1 MQRRGGQDAS
11 NGLAR
16 QEFDRMPMKSLR
28 KTALLALTLAIA
40 AASPIL
46 RIRGQN
52 PPPPAKPSSGQQ
64 APASQ
69 QPQQPVPTIRTTTRE
84 VVVPVTV
91 KDRHRNLV
99 AGLNKDD
106 FRIFEDNVEQQILVF
121 SAEAF
126 PLSMVVLID
135 NDLGQKDQQQVE
147 PSLVSILAGL
157 STADEASINRFDQF
171 FHEGKGF
178 TKEQDTLLTELQ
190 RTVLSSRSSTP
201 PSGDPFSGPTINN
214 APAPGLPP
222 VDTQSLRAIKGQ
234 PTKTL
239 DDAVYNAAMQL
250 KDRDSRKR
258 RKIILLISD
267 GQNGAKFNNHTYEET
282 RGELLRQ
289 GIAVYSVATGS
300 QYFNR
305 KFTRLSEYSHDT
317 GGEIFYGAKQD
328 SFSEFYSLIAEQAR
342 NQYTLVYSPHGESEK
357 EFHSIEV
364 RVRREGLTIITR
376 QGYYS
381 GAYVG
386 KQR

>member
-1 MQRRGGQDAS
+1 
-11 NGLAR
+11 
-16 QEFDRMPMKSLR
+16 MKSPR
-28 KTALLALTLAIA
+28 KIATLALTLTFAVA
-40 AASPIL
+40 CPIF
-46 RIRGQN
+46 IRGQN
-52 PPPPAKPSSGQQ
+52 PPPPANPSPGHQQ
-64 APASQ
+64 APAN
-69 QPQQPVPTIRTTTRE
+69 PQAPQRVPTISTTTRE
-84 VVVPVTV
+84 VIVPVTV
-91 KDRHRNLV
+91 KDRHGNLV

-121 SAEAF
+121 TAEAF

-234 PTKTL
+234 PTKAL
-239 DDAVYNAAMQL
+239 DDAVYDAAMQL
-250 KDRDSRKR
+250 KDRDSKKR

-282 RGELLRQ
+282 RGELLQQ
-289 GIAVYSVATGS
+289 GIAVYCVATGS
-300 QYFNR
+300 QFFNR

-317 GGEIFYGAKQD
+317 GGEIFYGVKQD

-381 GAYVG
+381 GAYVSKG
-386 KQR
+386 KK